1 MCLCVCVCVCM
12 SVNVSMFM
20 CGEMRGS
27 ERRLVERANV
37 RLSGSRA
44 ASSWPCRSST
54 RLGATTEVGVD
65 LEGEGGSAHHQ
76 SIGSIMSRRGV
87 RQRQVSIPQL
97 TDNIA
102 D

>member
-1 MCLCVCVCVCM
+1 MCVFVCVCR
-12 SVNVSMFM
+12 SVNASMRM

-54 RLGATTEVGVD
+54 RLGATREVGVD
-65 LEGEGGSAHHQ
+65 LEVEGGGSAHHQ